1 MGTKLLVLE
10 PMGNQDVEVAHMLGA
25 SREDVIRYL
34 LVSDTYENGSL
45 TDKDI
50 EKQMLLDNNLVKTMD
65 GLSEDE
71 IDDAIESMNDK
82 IYNLYDIDDKE
93 PEYINAYVVSA
104 VNALKAMGV
113 DAVELRMKDVSMISA
128 LV

>member
-104 VNALKAMGV
+104 VNVLKAMGV